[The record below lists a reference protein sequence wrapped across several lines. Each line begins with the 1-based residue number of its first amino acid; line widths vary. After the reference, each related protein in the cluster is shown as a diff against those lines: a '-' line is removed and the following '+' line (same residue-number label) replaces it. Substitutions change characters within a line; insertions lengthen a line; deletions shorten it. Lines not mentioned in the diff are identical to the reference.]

1 MAMKLKAILTALN
14 KSSAV
19 ITALICLTATMSLN
33 SYIYDDTIQV
43 HINVDG
49 ITVKTVNTKAG
60 TVQDILTS
68 QGIEIEQGDVVIPTQ
83 DTKLLTSS
91 TVSVKKL
98 KSITVYNGES
108 VYDVKTSA
116 VTARE
121 FEQSGAVG
129 LMPTDSVVT
138 QTGDIKD
145 GGHYDI
151 KNAYPIN
158 VYADCA
164 TYPVYLSK
172 GKVADAVSAAGLIL
186 DADDFTTP
194 SMETELYDG
203 IEIQVVRAATVYTNE
218 TVAIPFSTE
227 RIENKYLRPGE
238 EVVTVEGVDGEKTVS
253 RVITYHNGAV
263 AYESSTENVI
273 RPSVNR
279 VVEYGSWSIRKS
291 SANSAEAIGTVAGY
305 AYSRMISGTA
315 TAYCDKGT
323 TASGIRSQVGVIA
336 VDPRV
341 IPLGTRL
348 YVESKDGSWSY
359 GVCVAGDTGGAI
371 KGNIVDLFYD
381 SYSQCIQFGRRGC
394 NIYILAD

>member
-1 MAMKLKAILTALN
+1 MAMKLRAIFAELN
-14 KSSAV
+14 KTLA
-19 ITALICLTATMSLN
+19 ITALICLTAVMSLN
-33 SYIYDDTIQV
+33 SYIYDDSIQV

-49 ITVKTVNTKAG
+49 VIVKTITTKPG
-60 TVQDILTS
+60 TVQEILS
-68 QGIEIEQGDVVIPTQ
+68 SEGISIEQGDVVIPTQ

-91 TVSVKKL
+91 TVAVKKL
-98 KSITVYNGES
+98 KSITVYNGNS
-108 VYDVKTSA
+108 IYDVKTSA
-116 VTARE
+116 VTATE

-138 QTGDIKD
+138 LTGDIKD

-151 KNAYPIN
+151 KNAYIIN

-172 GKVADAVSAAGLIL
+172 GTVGDAVKAAGISL

-194 SMETELYDG
+194 SLETALYEG
-203 IEIQVVRAATVYTNE
+203 IEIQVVRVATVYTNE
-218 TVAIPFSTE
+218 TVEIPFSTE
-227 RIENKYLRPGE
+227 RIENKYLIPGE
-238 EVVTVEGVDGEKTVS
+238 EVVTVEGVSGEKSVS
-253 RVITYHNGAV
+253 KVITYYNGEV
-263 AYESSTENVI
+263 AYENTTETVLRQAVNKVI
-273 RPSVNR
+273 
-279 VVEYGSWSIRKS
+279 EYGTWSIRRS
-291 SANSAEAIGTVAGY
+291 SANSAPAIGTIGGY
-305 AYSRMISGTA
+305 AYNRMISGTA

-348 YVESKDGSWSY
+348 YVESSDGSWSY

-371 KGNIVDLFYD
+371 KGNKIDLFYD
-381 SYSQCIQFGRRGC
+381 SYNQCIQFGRRSC
-394 NIYILAD
+394 NIYVLAD